1 MKKLLTYL
9 LVCTFVLA
17 TTVAYASDSDDVEAE
32 GTTTTLSAESADD
45 ELIEEGTAPAPVEE
59 ESDESDL

>member
-17 TTVAYASDSDDVEAE
+17 TTVAYASDSDDVEVE
-32 GTTTTLSAESADD
+32 GTTTTLSAESTDD
-45 ELIEEGTAPAPVEE
+45 ELIEEGTSPAPVEE